1 MKDLIALLIIFT
13 IAILP
18 LTIIP
23 IPIHSATN
31 YTWVYYEQYL
41 TPKTLL
47 VPILWEYNGNGTNA
61 QVSLVSTTTLNYP
74 FYLYEGFNVWVNMS
88 KVSGLKI
95 PTTLSTGAYLWLC
108 MENGIAFCPVAS
120 AGASYQFVVAD
131 TINSYYTTLTNVFS
145 NGKYYYY
152 NTTFLQTIWNT
163 TYTIKDLNSQYGSLT
178 ISNPQYFD
186 TTQINFPLII
196 NTYGTQ
202 EYNLTYA
209 VLTNI
214 GTITSQITRF
224 NYPNVLGILVP
235 NLETILN
242 GLGLPFQASKGAN
255 VSVLPAYF
263 KTRMVLAIDNYTS
276 FAIAGL
282 GNYNVSI
289 YTTSGQ
295 YLTSY
300 YPNANIYTASFSYA
314 SGFYYV
320 CISSGNCNPNQI
332 SSTAPIEYVY
342 QTQIVYQNQ
351 TVYVPINT
359 ALDVN
364 FLIYASFIFF
374 FLIAVFYVIRR
385 FTQ

>member
-1 MKDLIALLIIFT
+1 MKYLISLLIIFLVVF
-13 IAILP
+13 LP

-23 IPIHSATN
+23 IHAVTN
-31 YTWVYYEQYL
+31 YTWVYYQQYL

-47 VPILWEYNGNGTNA
+47 VPVLWEYNGNGTNA
-61 QVSLVSTTTLNYP
+61 QVSLVSTTSLNYP
-74 FYLYEGFNVWVNMS
+74 FYLYSGFNVFVNFS
-88 KVSGLKI
+88 VISELKI
-95 PTTLSTGAYLWLC
+95 PITLSTGAYLWLC

-120 AGASYQFVVAD
+120 TGASYQFVVSD
-131 TINSYYTTLTNVFS
+131 TVNSYYTTLTNAPS
-145 NGKYYYY
+145 NGYYYYY

-178 ISNPQYFD
+178 ISNPQYF
-186 TTQINFPLII
+186 TNTQINFPLII
-196 NTYGTQ
+196 NTYKAQ

-209 VLTNI
+209 VLTNK

-224 NYPNVLGILVP
+224 NYPVVKGILVP

-242 GLGLPFQASKGAN
+242 GLNLQFQASKGAN

-263 KTRMVLAIDNYTS
+263 KSRLVLAIDNYTS

-289 YTTSGQ
+289 YTTAGQ

-332 SSTAPIEYVY
+332 SSTAPVEYVY
-342 QTQIVYQNQ
+342 QQQIIYQNQ
-351 TVYVPINT
+351 TVYVPIST

-364 FLIYASFIFF
+364 FLIYASFVFF
-374 FLIAVFYVIRR
+374 FLIAIFYVIRR